1 MKANV
6 NNILNKLIAFAEDN
20 LMLDSLDAV
29 YTLNKLAT
37 LVGVK
42 PALEEA
48 DYGDATY
55 GELVDELAAAV
66 KVDKAAVTDILLPLP
81 HTVNYYF
88 NDQFSR
94 NPQKA
99 FEFIFDLYAQVG
111 GVTNSVSG
119 SDNGY
124 THYEAG
130 GDGVHSV
137 ALSVGGD
144 HLKYTPLSFGACVA
158 SLECKDFMSEDI
170 ASRMAAFA
178 EAYKMTIA
186 KSSGDGDYYT
196 CCGDTALS
204 KAPVKVQLGDG
215 AVKVAL
221 LDYPV
226 PALSV
231 TGPKNSTIREAAK
244 LIKAAADKGLSCV
257 IACEAGQWTK
267 FFLVFVKPTEKTE
280 VFASSTPLSACGVYG
295 TVNLDALL
303 SVLEKG
309 TALSTDLFPFKTI
322 YSSIGGVKHGAK
334 AGAALAG
341 ELAKTYKTI
350 LSAAASCDEAAATA
364 LAEVKTDA

>member
-1 MKANV
+1 MKANI
-6 NNILNKLIAFAEDN
+6 NNVLNKLIAFAEDN

-37 LVGVK
+37 LVGAK
-42 PALEEA
+42 PELSEA

-55 GELVDELAAAV
+55 AELIDELLSLTS
-66 KVDKAAVTDILLPLP
+66 VDKAAVTDILLPLP

-94 NPQKA
+94 NPKKA

-111 GVTNSVSG
+111 GVTNSASG
-119 SDNGY
+119 TDNGY

-130 GDGVHSV
+130 GDGAHSV
-137 ALSVGGD
+137 AIPVGGD
-144 HLKYTPLSFGACVA
+144 HLKYTPLSTGACVGK
-158 SLECKDFMSEDI
+158 LECKDFMSEDV

-186 KSSGDGDYYT
+186 HSSGDGDYYT
-196 CCGDTALS
+196 CCGETALS
-204 KAPVKVQLGDG
+204 TAAVKAQLDGG

-244 LIKAAADKGLSCV
+244 LIKAAADGGIPCV
-257 IACEAGQWTK
+257 VACEAGQWTK
-267 FFLVFVKPTEKTE
+267 FYLVFVGPTEKTD
-280 VFASSTPLSACGVYG
+280 VFAHSTPLSACGVYG
-295 TVNLDALL
+295 TVRLDALL

-309 TALSTDLFPFKTI
+309 TALSTDLFPFKAI
-322 YSSIGGVKHGAK
+322 YSAIGGVKHGVK
-334 AGAALAG
+334 AGAVLAA
-341 ELAKTYKTI
+341 ELAKSYKAI
-350 LSAAASCDEAAATA
+350 LSAAASCDEAAVKALATA
-364 LAEVKTDA
+364 KTDA